1 MQANTHEM
9 MLPSLQQ
16 YEIGTSEVDRCR
28 GSIFGPWSPCER
40 LTAALAGRGAPL
52 GVGVVGQ
59 TFPKED
65 FHPLFFARLPGTRR
79 FRSGT
84 DDISFPLSWRRF
96 QKAAVLAPPPT
107 CEFDVA
113 F

>member
-16 YEIGTSEVDRCR
+16 YKIGTSEVDPFRS
-28 GSIFGPWSPCER
+28 SIFGPWSPCER
-40 LTAALAGRGAPL
+40 LAAALAGRRASL

-59 TFPKED
+59 TFPVED
-65 FHPLFFARLPGTRR
+65 FHPLFFASFPGTRR
-79 FRSGT
+79 FRSGA
-84 DDISFPLSWRRF
+84 DDFSCPLSWQRF
-96 QKAAVLAPPPT
+96 QKAAVPAPPPT

>member
-59 TFPKED
+59 TFPWRT
-65 FHPLFFARLPGTRR
+65 FTPYSLPGFLAHAASGQAQTIFHFRYRGGVFRR
-79 FRSGT
+79 RPFW
-84 DDISFPLSWRRF
+84 PLHL
-96 QKAAVLAPPPT
+96 LANLM
-107 CEFDVA
+107 
-113 F
+113 